1 MRRNTQCGRLL
12 HAYVLTYPRWIG
24 GRADGTRYDFSW
36 HTQSQR
42 SGELRDDHGFP
53 CVSQRRRGEQ
63 FSEYRI
69 KDEATFQRARLLVK
83 SWETEGGNGEQEE
96 HLNSDRRTGYTIQGR
111 GEHLLVGRSLQGREV
126 NGPQAASCVGGEDA
140 GTQQQL
146 ALTLVA

>member
-12 HAYVLTYPRWIG
+12 HALVLTYPRWIG
-24 GRADGTRYDFSW
+24 GAADGRRYDFSW

-69 KDEATFQRARLLVK
+69 KDEATFHRARLLVK
-83 SWETEGGNGEQEE
+83 SWETGVDVKTLEAQE
-96 HLNSDRRTGYTIQGR
+96 
-111 GEHLLVGRSLQGREV
+111 SLRPLYQPG
-126 NGPQAASCVGGEDA
+126 
-140 GTQQQL
+140 L
-146 ALTLVA
+146 AL